1 MDQGG
6 HQIGRVQVQAD
17 EKDHSQIVKGEP
29 WDMFQQFFIPLLG
42 NQTEGNAGFCKFW
55 IQDLLAYGGWERGPA
70 LQKRKNRGTYGLHR
84 YAFLVL
90 VIQRFQ
96 IDDRPQSTVSREC
109 KEDIRTYAVI
119 FAECFLN
126 KLSAWI

>member
-1 MDQGG
+1 
-6 HQIGRVQVQAD
+6 
-17 EKDHSQIVKGEP
+17 
-29 WDMFQQFFIPLLG
+29 MFQQFFIPLLG
-42 NQTEGNAGFCKFW
+42 NQTEGNAGFCKLW

-90 VIQRFQ
+90 VIQRLQ

-126 KLSAWI
+126 KLSTWI